1 MDDIPVAQRQ
11 HPQPTTPRDP
21 WPGWWRLGLGLGLVV
36 LLILGVVMR
45 QGPSPVVASVAPSP
59 LPVSPSPLPA
69 SASNLLGHRPF
80 AEAPADQLETIGSYQ
95 GRAVQL
101 RRSAAQAWRSMQQAA
116 AQAGVVL
123 VPISGFRSIADQEYL
138 FFQRARQKSLR
149 PQERALV
156 SAPPGYSE
164 HHTGYALD
172 IGDGRDPAT
181 DVEVTFTRTAAWAW
195 LNQHGARFGFEL
207 SFPEGNSQ
215 GISFEPWHWR
225 YVGDR
230 HSLETFYGQPSPRLS
245 E

>member
-11 HPQPTTPRDP
+11 RLPATARRRLRFPP
-21 WPGWWRLGLGLGLVV
+21 WLGVGMVVLGLVTLV
-36 LLILGVVMR
+36 IRGIQPQEMPVSASIAPAPL
-45 QGPSPVVASVAPSP
+45 PSPVLPSLAPTS
-59 LPVSPSPLPA
+59 
-69 SASNLLGHRPF
+69 LLGHRPF

-95 GRAVQL
+95 GRPVQL
-101 RRSAAQAWRSMQQAA
+101 RRTAAQAWRSMRQAA
-116 AQAGVVL
+116 AQAGVTL

-138 FFQRARQKSLR
+138 FFQRARQRSLR

-181 DVEVTFTRTAAWAW
+181 DVELSFTRTAAWAW
-195 LNQHGARFGFEL
+195 LNRHAARFGFEL
-207 SFPEGNSQ
+207 SFPEGNPQ

-230 HSLETFYGQPSPRLS
+230 HSLETFYGQ
-245 E
+245 

>member
-1 MDDIPVAQRQ
+1 
-11 HPQPTTPRDP
+11 
-21 WPGWWRLGLGLGLVV
+21 
-36 LLILGVVMR
+36 
-45 QGPSPVVASVAPSP
+45 
-59 LPVSPSPLPA
+59 
-69 SASNLLGHRPF
+69 
-80 AEAPADQLETIGSYQ
+80 
-95 GRAVQL
+95 
-101 RRSAAQAWRSMQQAA
+101 
-116 AQAGVVL
+116 
-123 VPISGFRSIADQEYL
+123 
-138 FFQRARQKSLR
+138 
-149 PQERALV
+149 
-156 SAPPGYSE
+156 
-164 HHTGYALD
+164 D